1 MRLEEVFMRTQG
13 SSLLYLVYAKCIQV
27 VGITYAEQPS
37 PTIPKQQQIKLF
49 FFQSENVWPALMLP
63 NSS

>member
-37 PTIPKQQQIKLF
+37 PAIPKQQQIKLF
-49 FFQSENVWPALMLP
+49 VQSESWKCMVGLDVT
-63 NSS
+63 

>member
-27 VGITYAEQPS
+27 VGIAYAEQPS
-37 PTIPKQQQIKLF
+37 PTIPKKQQIQLF
-49 FFQSENVWPALMLP
+49 VQSESWKCMVGLDVT
-63 NSS
+63 